1 LNEGENRYVFVLAS
15 TQERGEESSKDK
27 RKAMHNQRELTRRQ
41 FMAYTAVGAAGLMLP
56 AVGEAG
62 VWSFIKYAARLQP
75 TRFIAGLIF
84 DMGKAVVVSL
94 VSDAI
99 VNSLSSRHYSRSAAY
114 RDFGSG
120 VRTVGLGSL
129 KSESFRPIPYKA
141 SVITL
146 GIADYEL
153 HPKRKI
159 RMKIEGE
166 AEKQRFETVLRYL
179 QDERIKIK
187 IADMKYA
194 KPANE
199 FSYLEPD
206 DLLTLERWHL
216 RQHQEIHVQN
226 LIAATG
232 VSAFDRLVV

>member
-1 LNEGENRYVFVLAS
+1 
-15 TQERGEESSKDK
+15 
-27 RKAMHNQRELTRRQ
+27 MHNQKKMTRRQ
-41 FMAYTAVGAAGLMLP
+41 FMTYTAVGTAGLMLP
-56 AVGEAG
+56 VVSEAG
-62 VWSFIKYAARLQP
+62 MWNWIRYAARLQP
-75 TRFIAGLIF
+75 TRLLAGLIF
-84 DMGKAVVVSL
+84 DVGKAVVVSL

-99 VNSLSSRHYSRSAAY
+99 VDSLSSRRYSRSAAY
-114 RDFGSG
+114 SRFGSS

-129 KSESFRPIPYKA
+129 EKESFRPVLYKA

-159 RMKIEGE
+159 KMELTSE
-166 AEKQRFETVLRYL
+166 AEKQRFATVLRYL
-179 QDERIKIK
+179 QDERIRIK
-187 IADMKYA
+187 IADMGYA

-199 FSYLEPD
+199 FGEIEPD

-216 RQHQEIHVQN
+216 QQHQETHLRN

>member
-1 LNEGENRYVFVLAS
+1 
-15 TQERGEESSKDK
+15 
-27 RKAMHNQRELTRRQ
+27 MHNQKELTRRQ

-62 VWSFIKYAARLQP
+62 IWSCIKYAARLQP
-75 TRFIAGLIF
+75 TRLIAGLIF
-84 DMGKAVVVSL
+84 DLGKAVVVSL

-129 KSESFRPIPYKA
+129 EHETFRPVPYKA

-159 RMKIEGE
+159 KMELTGE
-166 AEKQRFETVLRYL
+166 AEKQRFWTVLRYL
-179 QDERIKIK
+179 QDERIRIQ
-187 IADMKYA
+187 IGEMEYA
-194 KPANE
+194 RPANE
-199 FSYLEPD
+199 FRFLEPD
-206 DLLTLERWHL
+206 DLLTLQSWDLAGEQER
-216 RQHQEIHVQN
+216 HVQE
-226 LIAATG
+226 LITATG
-232 VSAFDRLVV
+232 VSAFNHLAV